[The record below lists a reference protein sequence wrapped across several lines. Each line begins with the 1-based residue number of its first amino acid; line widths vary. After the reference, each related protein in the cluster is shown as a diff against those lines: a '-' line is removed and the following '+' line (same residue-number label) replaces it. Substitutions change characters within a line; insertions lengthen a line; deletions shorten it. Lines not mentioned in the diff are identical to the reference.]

1 MSIQGDF
8 NLKKLFKALAIITS
22 FSVLT
27 RALGFLF
34 RIILSR
40 VIGAEGLGIY
50 QISFSV
56 FMVLET
62 FVSSGLP
69 LVVSKLTSKNITC
82 KNEQKQHSMI
92 SAALIIGLITAVSL
106 CLIVILFRSLF
117 GLLFTD
123 KRCLNILIVL
133 LPGLVFSSV
142 YAILRG
148 SLWGQR
154 KYFLVSLTEFLE
166 QTVRMIVCVILLAVF
181 YSIFDGA
188 VLASVSYIISC
199 ALSACIVVVIF
210 FKTKGRLKKPEKKQF
225 SSLLKDSMPIT
236 LVRVISSLLM
246 PIISIIIPM
255 QLIKSGYT
263 NEQALSVFGVAMGMT
278 FPLLYI
284 PSTLVGSLSMTLIPD
299 LSSAVSQQ
307 NFIEIKSKINF
318 SIKFGLFVAFL
329 FIPIFFALGE
339 PIGVFLYNNLQS
351 GTFLSY
357 ASPLIIPICLSG
369 LTVSCLNALN
379 LEVKGFINYAVGAIF
394 LIICVVFLTNILGIL
409 SLVWGMGLCLGIASI
424 LNIILLNKKLG
435 CNFFNLNYLFKLIL
449 SSIPG
454 ILMCKWLFN
463 ILQNT
468 TPLLINLCISSIV
481 GEIFFLTFALIFGL
495 YNLSFLNTKD
505 HRRIFKF
512 AHKKQL
518 TNKN

>member
-1 MSIQGDF
+1 M
-8 NLKKLFKALAIITS
+8 KRLFKALAILTS

-34 RIILSR
+34 RIVLSR
-40 VIGAEGLGIY
+40 AIGAEGLGIY

-69 LVVSKLTSKNITC
+69 LVVSKLTSKNIAT
-82 KNEQKQHSMI
+82 KNEKNQHSMI
-92 SAALIIGLITAVSL
+92 CSALIIGILTAISL
-106 CLIVILFRSLF
+106 CGVVILFKNLF

-123 KRCLNILIVL
+123 TRCLNILIVL

-166 QTVRMIVCVILLAVF
+166 QLFRMIICVVLLAVF

-188 VLASVSYIISC
+188 VLASISYIISC
-199 ALSACIVVVIF
+199 ALSAGIVCVIY
-210 FKTKGRLKKPEKKQF
+210 FKTKGKLTKPKKNDFTK
-225 SSLLKDSMPIT
+225 LIKDSAPIT
-236 LVRVISSLLM
+236 FVRVISSLLM

-255 QLIKSGYT
+255 QLIKCGYT

-299 LSSAVSQQ
+299 LSSAVVQQ
-307 NFIEIKSKINF
+307 NFSEIKNKVNF
-318 SIKFGLFVAFL
+318 SVKFGLFVAFL
-329 FIPIFFALGE
+329 FIPLFFALGE
-339 PIGVFLYNNLQS
+339 HIGVFLYNNIQS
-351 GTFLSY
+351 GIFLSY
-357 ASPLIIPICLSG
+357 ASPLIVPICLSG

-379 LEVKGFINYAVGAIF
+379 LEVKGFINYTIGAVF
-394 LIICVVFLTNILGIL
+394 LIICVFFLTKFLGIL

-424 LNIILLNKKLG
+424 LNIRLLNKKLDG
-435 CNFFNLNYLFKLIL
+435 NFFNFGYLLKLVI
-449 SSIPG
+449 SSIPAVF
-454 ILMCKWLFN
+454 MCKWIFAILNNFLPLLFN
-463 ILQNT
+463 LV
-468 TPLLINLCISSIV
+468 LSCIV
-481 GEIFFLTFALIFGL
+481 GEIFFLTFALVLGL
-495 YNLSFLNTKD
+495 YNLSFLKTINKPKP
-505 HRRIFKF
+505 IKV

-518 TNKN
+518 RHKN